1 MDTQVIELLGRNRLV
16 SELLRAGLEVAI
28 PARDRGIDLIA
39 YLDLVD
45 PPDEAKDLASAVAG
59 PVQRFAAMPIQ
70 MKAASRQSFS
80 ISKKY
85 AKLCDLIL
93 AFVWNLEDP
102 DRAVTYALTY
112 DEAVAIGDG
121 LGWTTTSSWID
132 RHEYGTTRPSA
143 ELIERLAGFRMTP
156 LKWRAKVTGT
166 HQLPVEITGP
176 AALRRPRR

>member
-39 YLDLVD
+39 YLDLID
-45 PPDEAKDLASAVAG
+45 PPDVTSDLAAAVVK
-59 PVQRFAAMPIQ
+59 PIQRFAAKPIQ

-80 ISKKY
+80 ISRKY
-85 AKLCDLIL
+85 AKLCDLII

-102 DRAVTYALTY
+102 DNAITYALSY

-121 LGWTTTSSWID
+121 LGWTATPSWIE
-132 RHEYGTTRPSA
+132 RHQYDTTKPSA
-143 ELIERLAGFRMTP
+143 KLIEKLEDFRMTP
-156 LKWRAKVTGT
+156 EKWRTKISGVPD
-166 HQLPVEITGP
+166 L
-176 AALRRPRR
+176 